1 MRNHNDKLHED
12 IRVSGKLITESLGK
26 LIRAAGDGLKFDPR
40 RELESAGYHWN
51 QLQRRVR
58 EWAQTEEQKAAEAE
72 ANAPGLL
79 PSGTK
84 EGTNHE

>member
-26 LIRAAGDGLKFDPR
+26 LIRAASDGLEFDPR
-40 RELESAGYHWN
+40 RELESAEYHWN

-58 EWAQTEEQKAAEAE
+58 EWVQTEEEKRAESQ
-72 ANAPGLL
+72 ANA
-79 PSGTK
+79 K
-84 EGTNHE
+84 E